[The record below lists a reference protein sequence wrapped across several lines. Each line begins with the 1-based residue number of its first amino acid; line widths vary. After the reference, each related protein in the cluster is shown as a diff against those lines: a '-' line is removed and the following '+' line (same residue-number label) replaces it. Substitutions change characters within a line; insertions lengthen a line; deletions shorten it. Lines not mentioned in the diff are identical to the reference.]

1 MQLAKSTGGQYP
13 HADDSPREDPAESTQ
28 ITLIPRIKPPRPTR
42 RSSQRYMRQRLIAD
56 LPIIADALLLAARC
70 GGVPELKALIQL
82 SGLDE
87 KRAIP
92 RNSKPRGRS
101 FADILMDNWRK
112 EPLDEDASV
121 GAAGPDG

>member
-1 MQLAKSTGGQYP
+1 MNRSWISVTTCSCYP
-13 HADDSPREDPAESTQ
+13 
-28 ITLIPRIKPPRPTR
+28 PTKV
-42 RSSQRYMRQRLIAD
+42 
-56 LPIIADALLLAARC
+56 AARC